1 MTKDQEVLMGVVLD
15 YLQTSQKEAR
25 NSKAC
30 CKAIIH
36 LVESLS
42 IEQLSDLLHRFKSEE
57 KQNEMA

>member
-42 IEQLSDLLHRFKSEE
+42 TEQLQLLIEQNKGEV
-57 KQNEMA
+57 K